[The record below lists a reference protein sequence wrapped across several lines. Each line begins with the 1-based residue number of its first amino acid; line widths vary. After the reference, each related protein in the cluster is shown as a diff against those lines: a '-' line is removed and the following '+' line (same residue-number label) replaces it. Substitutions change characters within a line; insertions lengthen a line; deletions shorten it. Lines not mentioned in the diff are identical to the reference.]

1 MSQHHDGDG
10 KEHLVSGNRCH
21 SGDFQVLCVSA
32 NVSTYSLKTTIKTG
46 AQWDCCFGCS
56 FPSRRG
62 KWCQTCWMDS
72 RTNCLVC
79 SLGNNVG
86 NVTSR
91 LNHVNRNEYSE
102 SQQPCSK
109 TVFTTESLNV
119 QFYSNLKAK
128 LRKKLQTR
136 LWRGETSC
144 PWAEPPHRV
153 WTLWPNTHQEALS
166 TMTQVLW
173 PAILG
178 SC

>member
-1 MSQHHDGDG
+1 M
-10 KEHLVSGNRCH
+10 ETFR
-21 SGDFQVLCVSA
+21 FYVSA

-102 SQQPCSK
+102 SRQLCSK
-109 TVFTTESLNV
+109 TVFMTESLNV

-144 PWAEPPHRV
+144 PWAEPLHRV